1 MRHFKTYLLCAIL
14 LSGCSG
20 SSLDSDTA
28 SPKAK
33 VVVNAGN
40 NRTVDENTTVILTAQ
55 AQGQSAEL
63 TYQWRV
69 TPNLDITHD
78 NKNAAEASFVAPLT
92 TSILNY
98 VFTLEVSDALGN
110 KGSDT
115 VEYQIMPVNLLPVAI
130 IQASQYSGLAN
141 NQYPA
146 GVQITLDGSDSYD
159 PDGENTAGAIAAYK
173 WQQTAGA
180 AVLEGISTDGTSLV
194 FTSPVLD
201 IDNSLAFSLTV
212 TDAEGAQN
220 TQTINLTVQSASN
233 TLPQADAGL
242 DHQLTSGEIIVL
254 AGKAN
259 TSVAAAEPLQYRWL
273 NDSLLKPVIEQA
285 QQLLTYAIAPKV
297 SSPQVI
303 TFTLEVTDASGNK
316 VEDSVNIDIRPQL
329 ARPINDTG
337 IILQATD
344 QLLSAE
350 QQLAYPGQDGQRG
363 RDMIAANNLADK
375 AGRGEQGFDFTR
387 LNALGDEVDDTATDW
402 SCVRDNVS
410 GLVWEV
416 KSASG
421 TTNLHSN
428 SHTYSW
434 YLSENDGDPSGVQ
447 SNAAATC
454 SLAECNSTTYIE
466 AVNQQGLCN
475 FNDWRLPSHQELL
488 SLVHF
493 GHDAAPMIDA
503 EYFPHTTAGL
513 GSPVWYWT
521 NQSSADGAAGEIS
534 NNAWAVDF
542 SSGND
547 NFLNKATPVRIRLVR
562 AGR

>member
-1 MRHFKTYLLCAIL
+1 MSHFKSCFLYIIL

-20 SSLDSDTA
+20 GSLDADSD

-33 VVVNAGN
+33 VVVNAGAN
-40 NRTVDENTTVILTAQ
+40 KTVDENTTVILTAQ

-63 TYQWRV
+63 SYQWRV
-69 TPNLDITHD
+69 TPSLSITHD
-78 NKNAAEASFVAPLT
+78 NKNAAEASFVAPTT

-115 VEYQIMPVNLLPVAI
+115 VEYQIVPVNLAPVTV
-130 IQASQYSGLAN
+130 IQANQFSGLAEN
-141 NQYPA
+141 HFPA
-146 GVQITLDGSDSYD
+146 GVQITLDGSASYD
-159 PDGENTAGAIAAYK
+159 PDDDDTTGAIATYK

-180 AVLEGISTDGTSLV
+180 AVLEGISTDGASLV
-194 FTSPVLD
+194 FKSPVLD
-201 IDNSLAFSLTV
+201 TDNSLAFSLTV
-212 TDAEGAQN
+212 TDAEGAQS

-233 TLPQADAGL
+233 TLPQANAGL
-242 DHQLTSGEIIVL
+242 DHQLTSGEIIIL
-254 AGKAN
+254 AGKAS
-259 TSVAAAEPLQYRWL
+259 TSVPAAEPLQYRWL
-273 NDSLLKPVIEQA
+273 NDSLLNPVIEQP
-285 QQLLTYAIAPKV
+285 QQLLTYAVAPKV

-303 TFTLEVTDASGNK
+303 TFTLEVTDVSGNK
-316 VEDSVNIDIRPQL
+316 VEDFVNIEIRPQL
-329 ARPINDTG
+329 VRPINDTG

-350 QQLAYPGQDGQRG
+350 QQLAFPGQDGQRG
-363 RDMIAANNLADK
+363 RDIIAANDLADK

-387 LNALGDEVDDTATDW
+387 LNALGDEVDANSTAW

-416 KSASG
+416 KSPVGSG
-421 TTNLHSN
+421 DLHSS

-434 YLSENDGDPSGVQ
+434 YLAENEDDPSGLQNNVLA
-447 SNAAATC
+447 SC
-454 SLAECNSTTYIE
+454 SLNECNTSAYVD

-475 FNDWRLPSHQELL
+475 FNDWRLPTHQELL

-534 NNAWAVDF
+534 NTAWAVDF
-542 SSGND
+542 TSGND
-547 NFLNKATPVRIRLVR
+547 NFLSKATPVRIRLVR